1 MFLHHAMPTAYD
13 KRGRCRPY
21 VSFSGVT
28 KEREQAAERATQR
41 ERETQ
46 RERRETQRIIEH
58 ERERITT
65 WRDRARDSTHECV

>member
-13 KRGRCRPY
+13 KWGRCRPY

-65 WRDRARDSTHECV
+65 WRDRARDSTYECV